1 MPANPQTA
9 NGFTETK
16 EVPTGR
22 SARKVSDDLWELLA
36 ASAKRSTAWV
46 KTAPAAE
53 IDELKKDLGTAAVR
67 AKYKVT
73 INTEKGDNGAV
84 KLKFSAVAKPAD
96 TPAETPAD
104 ATASA

>member
-1 MPANPQTA
+1 MATKPASV
-9 NGFTETK
+9 NGFEETP

-22 SARKVSDDLWELLA
+22 IARKVSDELWALLA
-36 ASAKRSTAWV
+36 GSAERSTAWV

-73 INTEKGDNGAV
+73 INTEKGDNGTV
-84 KLKFSAVAKPAD
+84 KLKFSAVDKPAE